1 MSRSKSTAEPPAQGE
16 IRSTEGLPVVNPHA
30 AGADIGAQQIYV
42 CIPGPDQTQIVRSFG
57 TYTADL
63 HAIADWLVENGI
75 QTIAMESTGVY
86 WIPLFEVLE
95 ERGLHCCLISG
106 NLARRLPARH
116 KTDVLDCQWIQTL
129 HSLGLLTASFRPD
142 ADLIALRSLL
152 RHRAQLIEHRSPHV
166 LHMQKALIH
175 MNVRLDQA
183 VSDPTG
189 DTGLRIIRAIVAG
202 ERNPHKLAALRHPQC
217 KKSEGEIAQALTGT
231 WREEHLFVLK
241 QSLELY
247 DFYTGQI
254 AACDAEIERTYSAI
268 RPDWPDP
275 APDDQEPLPPN
286 KRGSNSKNLP
296 KDSPVHVR
304 QHLRRITGVDLT
316 AVDGISLDLAQKI
329 IAEIGTDMSRFASV
343 KQFTSWLKLCP
354 NNQITGGK
362 IIRSSTG
369 KSHNRARQAFLQ
381 AAASV
386 ARSDCAFGA
395 FYRRLKA
402 RVGPAQAQ
410 VATAHKIAR
419 VVYHMLKYKVE
430 YRQMSAQQ
438 YEQQFRERE
447 IRHLQRKA
455 ARLGFALN
463 PISTAEAVS

>member
-1 MSRSKSTAEPPAQGE
+1 MSRSQSPHPFAQGE

-30 AGADIGAQQIYV
+30 AGADIGAETIFV

-57 TYTADL
+57 TYTANL
-63 HAIADWLVENGI
+63 HALADWLVENGI

-86 WIPLFEVLE
+86 WIPLFELLE
-95 ERGLHCCLISG
+95 ARGIHCCLISG
-106 NLARRLPARH
+106 NTARRLPARH

-129 HSLGLLTASFRPD
+129 HSLGLLTESFRPD

-152 RHRAQLIEHRSPHV
+152 RHRAQLIEHRSPHI

-175 MNVRLDQA
+175 MNIRLDQA

-189 DTGLRIIRAIVAG
+189 QTGLAIIRAIVAG
-202 ERNPHKLAALRHPQC
+202 ERDPHKLAALRNHRC
-217 KKSEGEIAQALTGT
+217 KKTEDEIAQALTGT

-247 DFYTGQI
+247 DFYSRQI
-254 AACDAEIERTYSAI
+254 EACDAEIERTYSTV

-286 KRGSNSKNLP
+286 KRGSHSKNLP
-296 KDSPVHVR
+296 GNSPIHVR
-304 QHLRRITGVDLT
+304 QHLRRLTGVDIT

-329 IAEIGTDMSRFASV
+329 ITEIGTDMSQFPTV
-343 KQFTSWLKLCP
+343 KHFTSWLRLCP
-354 NNQITGGK
+354 NNRVSGGRTL
-362 IIRSSTG
+362 RSSTG

-386 ARSDCAFGA
+386 SRSDCAFGA

-419 VVYHMLKYKVE
+419 VVYHMLKFKVE
-430 YRQMSAQQ
+430 YLPASAQE

-455 ARLGFALN
+455 ARLGFTLSPQPA
-463 PISTAEAVS
+463 SGAVS

>member
-1 MSRSKSTAEPPAQGE
+1 MSRAKSTISSLAQGE
-16 IRSTEGLPVVNPHA
+16 IRSTQGLPVVNPHA
-30 AGADIGAQQIYV
+30 AGADIGTQQIFV

-57 TYTADL
+57 IYTADL
-63 HAIADWLVENGI
+63 HTLADWLVENGI

-95 ERGLHCCLISG
+95 DHGIHCCLISG

-129 HSLGLLTASFRPD
+129 HSLGLLTESFRPD

-152 RHRAQLIEHRSPHV
+152 RHRAQLVEHRSPHI
-166 LHMQKALIH
+166 LHMQKALTQ
-175 MNVRLDQA
+175 MNIRLDQA
-183 VSDPTG
+183 VSDVTG
-189 DTGLRIIRAIVAG
+189 QTGLAIIRAIVAG
-202 ERNPHKLAALRHPQC
+202 ERDPHKLAALRNPRC
-217 KKSEGEIAQALTGT
+217 KKSEEEIAQALTGT
-231 WREEHLFVLK
+231 WRAEHLFVLK
-241 QSLELY
+241 QSLEFY
-247 DFYTGQI
+247 DFYTRQI
-254 AACDAEIERTYSAI
+254 EACDLEIERTYSAI

-275 APDDQEPLPPN
+275 SPDDQEPLPPN
-286 KRGSNSKNLP
+286 KRSSHSKNLS
-296 KDSPVHVR
+296 KESPVHVR
-304 QHLRRITGVDLT
+304 QHLRRITGIDLT
-316 AVDGISLDLAQKI
+316 AVDGLSLDLAQKI
-329 IAEIGTDMSRFASV
+329 VSEIGTDMSRFPTE
-343 KQFTSWLKLCP
+343 KHFCSWLKLSP

-386 ARSDCAFGA
+386 AQSDCAFGA

-419 VVYHMLKYKVE
+419 VVYHLLKYQVE
-430 YRQMSAQQ
+430 YRQTTAQE

-455 ARLGFALN
+455 ARLGFSLT
-463 PISTAEAVS
+463 PIPEAGSVS